1 VLEIMLGSH
10 DVLLVIVI
18 CFLVIIVADGSN
30 YDSPGVPH
38 LPVLAILSTFLSASV
53 GSFGWHYP
61 ATIRGHFPI
70 A

>member
-1 VLEIMLGSH
+1 MLGSH

-53 GSFGWHYP
+53 GSFGWH
-61 ATIRGHFPI
+61 
-70 A
+70 